1 MNNSTINRKQ
11 NRQIAV
17 LNQKVAQL
25 KMLASMPKKAK
36 RVVAKRIRRVAPKL
50 TNDPVVACVKAMVD
64 PFNAPKGSASFL
76 ADGRP
81 SQKFMAK
88 ANTSVSVPA
97 GCYMVFMASPS
108 LANNP
113 ESASM
118 VLAIQTISTTPL
130 SGAWKNA
137 VAGTNVLAGGTIS
150 KLTTNTPYTSQT
162 LDSMGTVGHCVGVG
176 YRFTYEGAELYKSG
190 TFKYVHDNELMFN
203 SQNGIP
209 TGDWTLASVGPA
221 GVISFVDSATNSIRQ
236 SINKKNI
243 VEVNGHVEFGEYSGG
258 EWYGGFSP
266 ALVGGTTA
274 TTQFSLR
281 PGLLGYFLNS
291 STAAISFH
299 IETVEHYS
307 VSADEIQALQTES
320 TAHPVLY
327 NQVRTLMRNSR
338 QLHASKPNADHIDML
353 KTCQKAAGS
362 KLGHEVLE
370 TAISAA
376 LA

>member
-1 MNNSTINRKQ
+1 MKNSNINQKQ
-11 NRQIAV
+11 NKQIAL

-25 KMLASMPKKAK
+25 KMLAAMPKKAK
-36 RVVAKRIRRVAPKL
+36 RVVAKRLRKTTPRL

-64 PFNAPKGSASFL
+64 PFNAPKGSASYL
-76 ADGRP
+76 GDGRP

-97 GCYMVFMASPS
+97 GCYMVFMAAPC
-108 LANNP
+108 LASNS
-113 ESASM
+113 EQASM
-118 VLAIQTISTTPL
+118 VMAVQTTSTTPL
-130 SGAWKNA
+130 SGPWKNA
-137 VAGTNVLAGGTIS
+137 VVGTNVLSGGTVT
-150 KLTTNTPYTSQT
+150 KLSTNTPYTSQT

-190 TFKYVHDNELMFN
+190 TFKYIHDNEGFFN
-203 SQNGIP
+203 SQNGVLN
-209 TGDWTLASVGPA
+209 GDWSVANSGPA
-221 GVISFVDSATNSIRQ
+221 GVISYVDSATNSIRQ
-236 SINKKNI
+236 SINKNNI
-243 VEVNGHVEFGEYSGG
+243 VEVNGHIEFGQFSSGN
-258 EWYGGFSP
+258 WYGGVPP
-266 ALVGGTTA
+266 ALIGGTTA
-274 TTQFSLR
+274 TTQFAIR

-291 STAAISFH
+291 STASISFH

-307 VSADEIQALQTES
+307 VSADEIQSLQTES

-338 QLHASKPNADHIDML
+338 QLHASKPNADHISML